1 VPDGDAAELGVVVAL
16 VEAADEGELNDA
28 ALVVPHAQSTTI
40 ATRALKRIRGNIA
53 GRRCVFAYSPPW
65 PAS

>member
-16 VEAADEGELNDA
+16 VEAADEGELSEA
-28 ALVVPHAQSTTI
+28 VLVLPHAHSKTI
-40 ATRALKRIRGNIA
+40 ATSALKRIRGNIA